1 MQAAEDTVAVAAAA
15 AADLQHL
22 TGLKAGELQE
32 PGLQPLLPLL
42 QVGEQVE
49 AEQALVRE
57 LQVLRPVARTTFKPD
72 ANAAPVE
79 MLEERSGQE
88 EAVATAWTAVVA
100 VQLLR
105 PAAAET
111 AVVGEQLVQH

>member
-1 MQAAEDTVAVAAAA
+1 MQAAEDAVAAAA
-15 AADLQHL
+15 VDLHL

-32 PGLQPLLPLL
+32 PGLQPLLALL

-49 AEQALVRE
+49 PEQALVRE
-57 LQVLRPVARTTFKPD
+57 LQVLHPLAPTTFKAD

-79 MLEERSGQE
+79 MLEERGGQE
-88 EAVATAWTAVVA
+88 KAVATTWTAVAA
-100 VQLLR
+100 VQLLLR
-105 PAAAET
+105 AAAVET

>member
-1 MQAAEDTVAVAAAA
+1 VQAAEDAVAAAA
-15 AADLQHL
+15 VAVELQHL
-22 TGLKAGELQE
+22 TGLEAGELQE

-57 LQVLRPVARTTFKPD
+57 LQVLHPVAPTTFKAD

-79 MLEERSGQE
+79 MLEKSGGQE
-88 EAVATAWTAVVA
+88 KAVATSWTAVG

-105 PAAAET
+105 TAVVET